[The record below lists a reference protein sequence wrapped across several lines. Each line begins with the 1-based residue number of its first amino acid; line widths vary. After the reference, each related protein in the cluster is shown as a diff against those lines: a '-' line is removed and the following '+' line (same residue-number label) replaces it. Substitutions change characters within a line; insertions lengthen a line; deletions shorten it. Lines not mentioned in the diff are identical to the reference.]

1 VLSAE
6 CRSRPPS
13 EADSRALLL
22 HADQAGRQAVSKAA
36 AAIDEILATQIRDL
50 EASLAARG
58 ATRRRARSRRT
69 RTGRGARQCR
79 NRFADLGDGQSAER
93 FSQCMLIKA
102 ALCQSSGIL
111 THVAQ
116 RCAGPIA
123 SKTRIKSKGLDG
135 CDKLASTPQVGRG
148 QRELVLVTSTT
159 MAQLAMTNCRET
171 DGFGRSHSLSFDHRL
186 RPDTLRTAMATAF
199 FCPTSTTSFLPRV
212 TPV

>member
-1 VLSAE
+1 VHVVFLCLWPGQAAAIDGKRIKPISSKANNVFISTVGRGMRLRLHGIHVDGRACLAFAKSCQNLVLRCQQLGAE
-6 CRSRPPS
+6 WRSRPPS

-116 RCAGPIA
+116 RCAGLI
-123 SKTRIKSKGLDG
+123 G
-135 CDKLASTPQVGRG
+135 
-148 QRELVLVTSTT
+148 
-159 MAQLAMTNCRET
+159 
-171 DGFGRSHSLSFDHRL
+171 
-186 RPDTLRTAMATAF
+186 
-199 FCPTSTTSFLPRV
+199 
-212 TPV
+212 